1 MGQIKNIKLHIVTD
15 IKVTNNLTNKQTKM
29 ARSLRSSRRKKN
41 KQALRARYKPI
52 YDKRL
57 QEIVKN
63 MQQQTDEL
71 METAGDIDLEN
82 NVQLVDPTAE
92 TTTTTTMAINEE
104 STTITTEEATG
115 GEEDTTTTEPKKNKM
130 PRVDIKKLTK
140 FMSQRKLRKYHA
152 KEKAKKKAAKM
163 GQKKKK
169 TFTW

>member
-15 IKVTNNLTNKQTKM
+15 IKKPKQTSKQVKM

-63 MQQQTDEL
+63 MQEQTDDL
-71 METAGDIDLEN
+71 METAGDIDLEH
-82 NVQLVDPTAE
+82 NVQLVDPGAESTMVINDDNTIVDEAPSTAE
-92 TTTTTTMAINEE
+92 VCGDKEGETT
-104 STTITTEEATG
+104 SEAT
-115 GEEDTTTTEPKKNKM
+115 KNKM